1 MTRLL
6 ITLLSVWSCIGLLH
20 AGNTLTL
27 GDGSAVPGGE
37 MTIPVSLT
45 NDAGIVAGE
54 IDIDLP
60 DALSYVAG
68 SCMASGTRLSSHSLS
83 AAQNG
88 RKLVILVYN
97 SSLTEIPSGNGE
109 ILSFKLK
116 AGKEPGGYSLTP
128 RVKLSDA
135 NGSSVMVTT
144 SNFQASVVAPK
155 LGMPVAEIDF
165 GRVPIRSSY
174 TRQIELRNTGNAT
187 LHVNRFNSTSDV
199 MTITPASVDIP
210 AGESKYVTL
219 TYAPVDRA
227 AAVSEKITVVSD
239 AINGNATVSVKAE
252 PYSVNELHLHG
263 VSAVSGDEVEVKM
276 TMNNMEPITAVDF
289 SVTLPEGFTYVA
301 GSAAPATRAAG
312 HTVNAS
318 VTDGKLRVLMFH
330 PGNAVVNENDGDLLS
345 FKLKADAR
353 GGYHYLNPENVK
365 LANVSGENMTSA
377 TSGAYV
383 VLAAPHISCA
393 STFDMGQQPI
403 GEYAESTFPV
413 SNNGD
418 APLVIDRVVFLSY
431 GFSIAQELP
440 LTIPAYSSSELTVRH
455 VAAEQGSYSG
465 IMNIYSN
472 DADNPMTAVN
482 VNGRIYEP
490 NTLTVTGSADSDK
503 SGFTVSV
510 GMENTSEIVAV
521 QMDIEWIPGMTTTQ
535 QDLVLSTRASGHTAS
550 VAQIGEGIYRV
561 VIFSLSN
568 TPISGNDGELFTLR
582 YSGTDYEETTIK
594 VTNIR
599 LSNKAGV
606 NCKSPDVSFVSY
618 DVPRNEPT
626 SVGNI
631 NSDDFTV
638 SVSDCRISVSG
649 ISSDTPVCLYSLEG
663 RRIDCMTSCNGTA
676 VLSAPYSGIYILT
689 VGNRAV
695 KMSVR

>member
-37 MTIPVSLT
+37 MNIPVSLT

-60 DALSYVAG
+60 EALSYVAG
-68 SCMASGTRLSSHSLS
+68 SCMASGTRLSAHSLS

-116 AGKEPGGYSLTP
+116 AGKEPGDYSLMP
-128 RVKLSDA
+128 RVKLSDS
-135 NGSSVMVTT
+135 NGSPVTVTT
-144 SNFQASVVAPK
+144 ANFKASVVAPK

-199 MTITPASVDIP
+199 MTMTPASVDIP
-210 AGESKYVTL
+210 AGESRYVTL

-239 AINGNATVSVKAE
+239 AVNGNATVSVKAV
-252 PYSVNELHLHG
+252 PYSVNELHLQG

-276 TMNNMEPITAVDF
+276 TMNNMEPITAADF
-289 SVTLPEGFTYVA
+289 LITLPEGFTYVA
-301 GSAAPATRAAG
+301 GSATSATRAAG

-318 VTDGKLRVLMFH
+318 VADGKLRVLMFH
-330 PGNAVVNENDGDLLS
+330 PANAVVDDNDGDLLS
-345 FKLKADAR
+345 FKLKANAR

-393 STFDMGQQPI
+393 STFDMGQQPV
-403 GEYAESTFPV
+403 GEYAESTFSV
-413 SNNGD
+413 NNNGD
-418 APLVIDRVVFLSY
+418 APLVIDRVVFLRE

-440 LTIPAYSSSELTVRH
+440 LTVPAYSSSELTVRY
-455 VAAEQGSYSG
+455 VAVAQGDYSG

-472 DADNPMTAVN
+472 DADNPMIAVN
-482 VNGRIYEP
+482 VSGSIYEP
-490 NTLTVTGSADSDK
+490 NTLTGTGVADNDK

-535 QDLVLSTRASGHTAS
+535 QDLVLSSRASGHTAS
-550 VAQIGEGIYRV
+550 VAKISDGIYRV

-582 YSGTDYEETTIK
+582 YAGTDYEETTIK

-626 SVGNI
+626 SVSAI
-631 NSDDFTV
+631 NSDDFIV
-638 SVSDCRISVSG
+638 SVSDSRISVSG
-649 ISSDTPVCLYSLEG
+649 ISSDTSVCLYSLEG
-663 RRIDCMTSCNGTA
+663 RRIDCITSCNGTA
-676 VLSAPYSGIYILT
+676 VLSALHSGIYILT

-695 KMSVR
+695 KLSVP